1 MDVNARRKECDVKI
15 HSGRKTIRAFPSPP
29 PLLAHRA
36 FSFCRVKQTH
46 ALRFARDKKK
56 ETSRKEKRKQK
67 KRDGGEIAGMRG
79 RFRRDATCLRSFT
92 LTFSDTSNLF
102 RRNGKWNIFEVPRRP
117 LANRYSSRVNQLYMS
132 AYLLSTLFC
141 RKR

>member
-1 MDVNARRKECDVKI
+1 
-15 HSGRKTIRAFPSPP
+15 
-29 PLLAHRA
+29 
-36 FSFCRVKQTH
+36 
-46 ALRFARDKKK
+46 
-56 ETSRKEKRKQK
+56 
-67 KRDGGEIAGMRG
+67 MRG

-132 AYLLSTLFC
+132 AYPDFILQKTLSCSLYMEIAEVV
-141 RKR
+141 KQVYSVAK